1 MFVWTYKANLRPF
14 IDGLK
19 KQGQSIG
26 FVPTM
31 GALHRGHLAL
41 VERSLHENDHTVV
54 SIFVNPTQFDRKQD
68 LETYPR
74 FPEKDLALLEK
85 LDPEMIVYL
94 PVAEDL
100 YGGPVQR
107 EHFDLDGLDRVME
120 GRHRPGHF
128 DGVATVVKLLF
139 EAVRPDRAYFGE
151 KDFQQLRI
159 IQTLARKLNLPLQ
172 IVPVEIQ
179 READGLA
186 MSSRNLRLSEAHR
199 KAAPEI
205 HRLLNLAREMA
216 LQGQNPEVIKKE
228 INNRFKQ
235 NPLLELEYFEI
246 ADEQTLQP
254 ARTFEPGKKYRA
266 FTAVFA
272 GDVRLIDNMP
282 LY

>member
-19 KQGQSIG
+19 NRGQSIG

-31 GALHRGHLAL
+31 GALHAGHLAL
-41 VERSLHENDHTVV
+41 VRRSLAENDRTVV
-54 SIFVNPTQFDRKQD
+54 SIFVNPTQFDRRQD

-74 FPEKDLALLEK
+74 FPERDLALLEK

-100 YGGPVQR
+100 YEGPVER
-107 EHFDLDGLDRVME
+107 RHFDLDGLDRVME

-139 EAVRPDRAYFGE
+139 EAVRPHRAYFGE

-159 IQTLARKLNLPLQ
+159 IQTLAQKLNLPIE

-186 MSSRNLRLSEAHR
+186 MSSRNLRLDDARR

-205 HRLLNLAREMA
+205 HRLLRQARDMA
-216 LQGQNPEVIKKE
+216 RQGHTPEAIRAE
-228 INNRFKQ
+228 IIRQFEQ
-235 NPLLELEYFEI
+235 HPLLDLEYFEI
-246 ADEQTLQP
+246 ADEQSLQP
-254 ARTFEPGKKYRA
+254 ARTFEKGKKYRG
-266 FTAVFA
+266 FVAVFA
-272 GDVRLIDNMP
+272 GDVRLIDNMA